1 MDKKEIAK
9 YYAIVNPPPPLMKIE
24 KQCCGD
30 KPNDKVF
37 WVDYYTLSC
46 KIKPNCCDEHGFE
59 FTSTK
64 HYENIEKVLSN
75 RIPNKK
81 FRKPTKAR
89 TMFDEYQLAIMKHH
103 FLNVNQFP
111 KTEEIYILCFKTG
124 LNEKVLRVS
133 IAMREENLMTIIEK

>member
-9 YYAIVNPPPPLMKIE
+9 YFAIVNPPPPLIKVE

-30 KPNDKVF
+30 KLNDKVF
-37 WVDYYTLSC
+37 WFDYCTLSF
-46 KIKPNCCDEHGFE
+46 KIEPNCCDKQGYE

-64 HYENIEKVLSN
+64 HYENIEKVMSN

-81 FRKPTKAR
+81 FRQKTKTR
-89 TMFDEYQLAIMKHH
+89 TMFDEYQLAIMKNH

-111 KTEEIYILCFKTG
+111 KSEEIYILCVKTG
-124 LNEKVLRVS
+124 LNENVVRVS
-133 IAMREENLMTIIEK
+133 LSMIKEELMARSE